1 MRNINPSTTILALAA
16 LCALLFA
23 GELRAQAADEVNT
36 LRLAQTYEQ
45 AGKHEEALRYYEDL
59 LRQRPSNSGY
69 FEGVRRCLT
78 ALKRYDE
85 VLALLTERITADPR
99 DFSTRIHRGGLQM
112 QRGRVDSAEADWEA
126 AIGMQPKNGQVYSMI
141 ADQLVNA
148 REYRQAI
155 TYLRRGREALR
166 SPQMYVFEIA
176 RAAAMNMDFETAMD
190 EYLGYL
196 VAAPQ
201 SLYQIQQQIAMF
213 SEIPDALDAALRR
226 ARARA
231 DDAPDVAA
239 LQHLLAWLYME
250 RKDHAAAYQVTR
262 AIDRLNNAG
271 GNELVSFASRMFTE
285 RNYAMAAQA
294 YGDAVAEHPRASF
307 VPQAEFHRARCLEE
321 QYAANGLPDAL
332 QPRDG
337 ATRFPSSEAVTSYDG
352 AIRLYERLAEKYAGQ
367 PVGSESLFRIAHIK
381 FHRFGDADGALQ
393 ILREIADTR
402 RQVFGQP
409 DADILIGDILVARGD
424 LDGAIAQY
432 DRVLASPRLDPVLRR
447 GLQFR
452 IAESFFFSGALDTV
466 LVLLEPLI
474 ADVGTDIANDAL
486 DLAALIAQ
494 YRQPGELPLQRY
506 AQVLLLERQRKFSEA
521 AAVAADIIAQFASH
535 DIVDLAYLAQASLQR
550 RAGRSQD
557 AAATYAAFLAERKDS
572 FLRDRG
578 MFHLAEVKETD
589 LSDPAGAMALYQ
601 QMLAEH
607 PLSQFA
613 ARARERV
620 LQLRKGNS

>member
-1 MRNINPSTTILALAA
+1 MSRTIIALAA
-16 LCALLFA
+16 WCTLLAA
-23 GELRAQAADEVNT
+23 GDLRAQAADEINT

-45 AGKHEEALRYYEDL
+45 AGKHEDALRYFEDL

-78 ALKRYDE
+78 ALKRYDA
-85 VLALLTERITADPR
+85 VLALLTTRIAEYPR
-99 DFSTRIHRGGLQM
+99 DFSLRIHRGGLRM
-112 QRGRVDSAEADWEA
+112 QHGRADSAEADWEA
-126 AIGMQPKNGQVYSMI
+126 AIEMQTNNAQVYSMI

-148 REYRQAI
+148 REYRRAI
-155 TYLRRGREALR
+155 EYLRRGRDALR

-201 SLYQIQQQIAMF
+201 SLHQIQQQIAMF

-231 DDAPDVAA
+231 EDTPDVAA

-250 RKDHAAAYQVTR
+250 RKEHAAAYQVTR
-262 AIDRLNNAG
+262 TIDRLTNAG
-271 GNELVSFASRMFTE
+271 GNELISFATRMFTE
-285 RNYAMAAQA
+285 GNHAMAAQA
-294 YGDAVAEHPRASF
+294 FGDAVAEHPRASF

-321 QYAANGLPDAL
+321 QYAADGLPDAL
-332 QPRDG
+332 QPGDE
-337 ATRFPSSEAVTSYDG
+337 TTEFPSSEAVTSYDG
-352 AIRLYERLAEKYAGQ
+352 AIRLYEQLAKKYAGQ

-381 FHRFGDADGALQ
+381 FHRFGDADGALR
-393 ILREIADTR
+393 ILRDIADPR
-402 RQVFGQP
+402 RQVFGKS
-409 DADILIGDILVARGD
+409 DADILIGEILVARGD

-432 DRVLASPRLDPVLRR
+432 DRVLTAPRLDPALRR
-447 GLQFR
+447 SVQYR
-452 IAESFFFSGALDTV
+452 IAESFFFAGALDTV
-466 LVLLEPLI
+466 LVLLAPLT

-494 YRQPGELPLQRY
+494 YREPGERPLQQY
-506 AQVLLLERQRKFSEA
+506 AQSLLLERQRKYSEA
-521 AAVAADIIAQFASH
+521 AAVAADIIAQFGSH
-535 DIVDLAYLAQASLQR
+535 DIVDLAYLKQAALQR
-550 RAGRSQD
+550 HGGQPRD
-557 AAATYAAFLAERKDS
+557 AAETYEAFLSVRTES

-578 MFHLAEVKETD
+578 LFHLAELKEAE
-589 LSDPAGAMALYQ
+589 LADPAGAMALYQ

-607 PLSQFA
+607 PFSQFA

-620 LQLRKGNS
+620 LQLRKGHS